1 MQKWQIE
8 MTLGFA
14 VVLKGEPTSMSNTK
28 TKQTLGSNSA
38 TSQNLSQHIGIKD
51 SRWLSSEQQQQL
63 TTREI
68 TMRVCPWSG
77 STWTI
82 PSMCSTLADHWS
94 DSMQVSTCSSLAC
107 TTETTSSKAEG
118 GFFLFFLSDIASITN
133 SFATQACKSDLVKWA
148 GFVKRYNQ
156 DPVSKSK
163 RWVAVPVST
172 DQWPWE
178 ERVSEMCYQGAH
190 LNLYQAVHLSNNIHN
205 RVPAMAMQGRH
216 HLTPLSSLRYSI
228 VKM

>member
-51 SRWLSSEQQQQL
+51 SRWLSSEQQQL
-63 TTREI
+63 TAREI

-107 TTETTSSKAEG
+107 TTETTNSKAEG
-118 GFFLFFLSDIASITN
+118 GFFLFLLSDIASITY